1 MLQLGLQKRLDKVV
15 FSVLIKRGDNM
26 TYFPYQGAA
35 TETNALNKIIIDGA
49 KTGISQKR
57 LLEKEIANFKMSQ
70 ERLWMFIG
78 DNYFEGLHDILHRKR
93 MVVGEGGEMVEATNL
108 PNNKRVDNQYAK
120 LVDQKVNYLL
130 AKPLTIETENE
141 AYQKALKQL
150 FNKRFH
156 KTLRN
161 TGENVLN
168 HGLSWL
174 HPYYN
179 ERGEFT
185 FRLIPAYQVIPFYKD
200 PERTI
205 LDFVVRVYEICV
217 YEGEDKKVV
226 EKVEIYTTNGI
237 ERYILDGGKL
247 VPDIEAGEQ
256 ADYFQVKFGD
266 AVQGR
271 NWERVPFI
279 PIRYN
284 DREIPLIKRVKSLQ
298 DGYNEIL
305 SDFDNNM
312 KEDARSTILV
322 LHNYDGQNLG
332 EFRRNLA
339 QYGAVKVRSTDG
351 AKGGVETL
359 YIEVNKDN
367 YESILTLIKKAII
380 ENGRGYDAKDDR
392 MSNNPNQ
399 MNIQSMY
406 LDIDLDA
413 NGIETEFQS
422 SFEELLWFV
431 NRHFEHIGKGNF
443 DGEEVN
449 IIFNRDI
456 LINESEVIDSINKS
470 TDLSIETRIAQHPYV
485 KDVQLELDRLKKERE
500 ELQNS
505 YDNYDST
512 FTKKQGEINGQES

>member
-1 MLQLGLQKRLDKVV
+1 
-15 FSVLIKRGDNM
+15 M

-35 TETNALNKIIIDGA
+35 TETNALNKIISDGA
-49 KTGISQKR
+49 KTGISQKK
-57 LLEKEIANFKMSQ
+57 LLEKEIADFKVSP
-70 ERLWMFIG
+70 ERLWMFTG
-78 DNYFEGLHDILHRKR
+78 DKYFEGEHDILHRKR
-93 MVVGEGGEMVEATNL
+93 MVLGKDGELVEATNL

-130 AKPLTIETENE
+130 AKPLTIETKNN
-141 AYQKALKQL
+141 AYQKALKL
-150 FNKRFH
+150 VLNKRFH
-156 KTLRN
+156 KTLKN
-161 TGENVLN
+161 AGENVLN
-168 HGLSWL
+168 HGLTWL
-174 HPYYN
+174 FPYYN

-185 FRLIPAYQVIPFYKD
+185 FRLIPAYQVLPFYKD
-200 PERTI
+200 YERTI
-205 LDFVVRVYEICV
+205 LDFAIRIYEINV
-217 YEGEDKKVV
+217 YEGEEKKLV
-226 EKVEIYTTNGI
+226 EKVEIYTIKGI
-237 ERYILDGGKL
+237 ERFVLDDGKL
-247 VPDIEAGEQ
+247 VPDVEAGEQ
-256 ADYFQVKFGD
+256 ADYFQVKTGD
-266 AVQGR
+266 VVQGR

-279 PIRYN
+279 PLRYN
-284 DREIPLIKRVKSLQ
+284 AREIPLIKRVKSLQ
-298 DGYNEIL
+298 DGCNEIL

-367 YESILTLIKKAII
+367 YESILTLFKKALI

-406 LDIDLDA
+406 SDIDLDA

-431 NRHFEHIGKGNF
+431 NRHLEHIGKGNF
-443 DGEEVN
+443 DDEEVN
-449 IIFNRDI
+449 IILNRDI
-456 LINESEVIDSINKS
+456 LINESEVIKSLSES

-485 KDVQLELDRLKKERE
+485 KDVQEELRRLKQERE
-500 ELQNS
+500 EMQNN
-505 YDNYDST
+505 YDNYNST
-512 FTKKQGEINGQES
+512 FKQKQGELNGQES